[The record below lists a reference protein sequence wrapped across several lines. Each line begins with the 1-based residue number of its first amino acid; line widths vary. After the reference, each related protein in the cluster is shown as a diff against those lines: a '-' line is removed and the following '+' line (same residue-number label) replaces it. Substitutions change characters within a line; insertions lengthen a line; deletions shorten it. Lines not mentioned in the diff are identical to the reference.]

1 MKTKYFVK
9 AKEFVGLPTSDDF
22 KLIEEEI
29 DENLQEGGKI

>member
-22 KLIEEEI
+22 KVIVGEI